1 MTTKKTYAVPSLQI
15 VMLDR
20 SDLIATSNTRSSVS
34 LRFDLDEE
42 EEEGYAD

>member
-15 VMLDR
+15 VMLNQ
-20 SDLIATSNTRSSVS
+20 SDLIATSGSQSTS
-34 LRFDLDEE
+34 LRLDLDDP